1 MKQILRKVRKGE
13 ISSVPFLLRSS
24 SPVLLFSCALLL
36 LFVLADASAQEVQG
50 PKSKVQS
57 PSTLDSEPPKLD
69 ARFYQQ
75 NTPFSGEVTR
85 GILVA
90 KDSQFSFVMP
100 PNFRRQVDAAEKKI
114 SLTSTSYTCAI
125 TAKIYETA
133 TDGQADL
140 KPDTLRQ
147 RVLSQHK
154 DAKMVDEFNASIE
167 SMSGPAFEVEWAS
180 EMGQK
185 MTTRAAFVPYARG
198 HIEFTVQAPT
208 SEIRQYDQSLN
219 QLLLSIRTSPVGKEL
234 AVQEFLSEL

>member
-1 MKQILRKVRKGE
+1 MKRILRLLTALGLLIAVRVSAE
-13 ISSVPFLLRSS
+13 
-24 SPVLLFSCALLL
+24 
-36 LFVLADASAQEVQG
+36 DAAKSAA
-50 PKSKVQS
+50 
-57 PSTLDSEPPKLD
+57 EPPKLE

-90 KDSQFSFVMP
+90 QTTQFSFVMP
-100 PNFRRQVDAAEKKI
+100 PGFRRQVDAAERKI
-114 SLTSTSYTCAI
+114 SLTSTNFTCAI
-125 TAKIYETA
+125 TAKIYEIA

-140 KPDTLRQ
+140 KADSLRD

-154 DAKMVDEFNASIE
+154 KARVVDEFKASIE
-167 SMSGPAFEVEWAS
+167 SMSGPAFELEWVS
-180 EMGQK
+180 ELGQK
-185 MTTRAAFVPYARG
+185 MTTRAAFVPYAAG

-208 SEIRQYDQSLN
+208 SEIRQYDQALN